1 VVASAHLLVEV
12 GSTVAVVV
20 LVAEATRGR
29 RRCVPRAPYVDR
41 GFPHETGSRGA
52 MLRGVPLPSGGRAF
66 GLSDRDILQEILEL
80 SLDTPPLGGGWFRHR
95 SE

>member
-12 GSTVAVVV
+12 GSTVAAVV

-29 RRCVPRAPYVDR
+29 RRCVPHAPGVDQ

-52 MLRGVPLPSGGRAF
+52 MLQGVPLPSGGRAF